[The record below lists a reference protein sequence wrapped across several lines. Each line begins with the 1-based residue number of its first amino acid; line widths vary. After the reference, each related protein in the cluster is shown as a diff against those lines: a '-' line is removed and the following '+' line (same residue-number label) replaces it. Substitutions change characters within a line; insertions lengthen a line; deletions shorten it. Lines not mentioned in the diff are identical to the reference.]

1 MLDIEMLLHD
11 IVLTDTSFDVGI
23 PEPMMTP
30 MSVPIP
36 AVNKGTKLTTFS
48 WQFPKDS
55 HQLVP
60 GEHGTPTPASLSLD
74 CIGQTLEL
82 TLCAGD
88 GEHNARKRKG
98 IAVRPHHFA
107 DLPFVLKW
115 TLDLTLSTTARQGS
129 VPKLQVVATSI
140 EF

>member
-48 WQFPKDS
+48 WQFPMDS

-60 GEHGTPTPASLSLD
+60 GEHGTPTPTSLSLD
-74 CIGQTLEL
+74 SIGQTFEL
-82 TLCAGD
+82 TMRAGD

-98 IAVRPHHFA
+98 IAIQPHHFV
-107 DLPFVLKW
+107 D
-115 TLDLTLSTTARQGS
+115 
-129 VPKLQVVATSI
+129 
-140 EF
+140 

>member
-11 IVLTDTSFDVGI
+11 IMLTDASFEVEI
-23 PEPMMTP
+23 LEPMMTP

-60 GEHGTPTPASLSLD
+60 GEHGTPTPTSLSLD
-74 CIGQTLEL
+74 SIGQTFEL
-82 TLCAGD
+82 TMRAGD

-98 IAVRPHHFA
+98 IAIQPHHFV
-107 DLPFVLKW
+107 D
-115 TLDLTLSTTARQGS
+115 
-129 VPKLQVVATSI
+129 
-140 EF
+140 